1 MVFAAAFLTV
11 LAAVL
16 PEPETLQDDKEL
28 LGEKKVTMKT
38 AWFTKGPSWSSEQ
51 VRLAEDGEDV
61 AVVAVKGKYSQVTA
75 RKDNLS
81 AWIVSSALI
90 PPEKFSRSA
99 ADEKEGQKLA
109 AQGLEGQK
117 GLNPETEKE
126 FKSAGGASREK
137 AYADLDALMARPGY
151 KAERPTLVAKLREF
165 RREGKLGEF
174 SPVK

>member
-1 MVFAAAFLTV
+1 MVLAAAFLTV
-11 LAAVL
+11 LSGVF
-16 PEPETLQDDKEL
+16 PDPGQDNADL

-51 VRLAEDGEDV
+51 VRLAVDGEDV
-61 AVVAVKGKYSQVTA
+61 TVIAVKGKYSQVTT
-75 RKDNLS
+75 KSDNLTV
-81 AWIVSSALI
+81 WISSTALI
-90 PPEKFSRSA
+90 PPDKFKRSA

-137 AYADLDALMARPGY
+137 AYADLDALMARPAY
-151 KAERPTLVAKLREF
+151 KADRAVLVAKLKEF
-165 RREGKLGEF
+165 RQEGKLGEF